1 MPWCWPPAIAPR
13 MAARPPTGQALAKLG
28 QPIILY
34 MPMAQLAEIAAS
46 LEQGGLSPDTP
57 AALIQSA
64 TTRRRSRWSKA
75 RLGTLAD
82 DAATHGIGSPA
93 IVVIGAIAGLRRPA
107 PVVAGRLAMT
117 PTSVRADSSWRRRT
131 RAPARPR

>member
-1 MPWCWPPAIAPR
+1 MVL
-13 MAARPPTGQALAKLG
+13 AAGHRAEDGRSAADWQALAKLG
-28 QPIILY
+28 QPLILY

-64 TTRRRSRWSKA
+64 TTGAEQVVES
-75 RLGTLAD
+75 RLGSLAA
-82 DAATHGIGSPA
+82 DAAKHGIGSPA
-93 IVVIGAIAGLRRPA
+93 IVVIGAIAGAAPAA
-107 PVVAGRLAMT
+107 PVVAGAVAMT
-117 PTSVRADSSWRRRT
+117 PNGPRGWWRRRI